1 MIRTWVCS
9 TWIALLCLSAIAI
22 ADDEDS
28 RQSNKTVH
36 IEQGKLV
43 GEEHEIEIYD
53 YHSGIF
59 HTVTVYRKPETRKAT
74 APQPPQSDLAPA
86 QPK

>member
-1 MIRTWVCS
+1 MMKTLVCS
-9 TWIALLCLSAIAI
+9 TWIALICLPAVAV
-22 ADDEDS
+22 ADDEDK
-28 RQSNKTVH
+28 QSNKTLH

-74 APQPPQSDLAPA
+74 APQPPQPDPAPA

>member
-1 MIRTWVCS
+1 MMKTLVCS
-9 TWIALLCLSAIAI
+9 TWIALICLPAIAA
-22 ADDEDS
+22 ADDEDK
-28 RQSNKTVH
+28 QSNKTLH

-74 APQPPQSDLAPA
+74 APQPPQPDPAPA
-86 QPK
+86 QSK